1 MPQVP
6 NRDEIAE
13 IADPAERLVQA
24 GARLL
29 ADDGFRILAN
39 GLSPDLVTGLAG
51 RTRRVFYDHFETKE
65 EFARAVLATYLDAPE
80 ESDLTSEFLVA
91 FEELIFEARGD
102 IIDAVSAISE
112 ALFATTDD
120 AGEDLLHSIAWG
132 VGASDPTVRSSV
144 DRYLTLVDDLYEHL
158 VDRALVEWG
167 QKLRA
172 PWTSRDLSRVIRAL
186 SDGFQARNRVQPRSV
201 GPDFFATCILAVI
214 APLMQRAD
222 EADRPFGEELRG
234 LSRQNAA
241 QWRERN
247 DPALIANTRQRVLDS
262 VVPAL
267 RQGGPAGVSMDSI
280 ARWADVSLGSLTQA
294 FASSDE
300 VVCTAIVDALPSFDR
315 EIDFDLGTDTMST
328 RKVLHRHLLRL
339 AQWTT
344 DQPELAHAALT
355 LPMLRPAAHP
365 DEPPARL
372 LTTMARP
379 ATRILEVA
387 DAERELARPAAD
399 VHQLALMIT
408 QSVLSRSVRPQ
419 GNDHTLVAF
428 LADVALGPEES

>member
-1 MPQVP
+1 MPDVP
-6 NRDEIAE
+6 TRDEIGD
-13 IADPAERLVQA
+13 IADPAERLVHA

-51 RTRRVFYDHFETKE
+51 RTRRVFYDHFDTKE
-65 EFARAVLATYLDAPE
+65 EYTRAVLATYLDVPPE
-80 ESDLTSEFLVA
+80 GDLTSEFLIA
-91 FEELIFEARGD
+91 FEELIFQARGD
-102 IIDAVSAISE
+102 IIEAVSAISE
-112 ALFATTDD
+112 ALFETTDD
-120 AGEDLLHSIAWG
+120 VGEELLHTIAWG
-132 VGASDPTVRSSV
+132 IAASDDNVRIAADHYFTV
-144 DRYLTLVDDLYEHL
+144 VDDLYENL
-158 VDRALVEWG
+158 VDRALIEWG
-167 QKLRA
+167 QKLRP

-186 SDGFQARNRVQPRSV
+186 SDGFQARNRIQKGSV
-201 GPDFFATCILAVI
+201 GPDFFATCILAVV
-214 APLMQRAD
+214 APLMQPID
-222 EADRPFGEELRG
+222 EAERPFGEELRG

-241 QWRERN
+241 QWRERH

-267 RQGGPAGVSMDSI
+267 RQEGPSGISMESI
-280 ARWADVSLGSLTQA
+280 ARWADVGIGSLKQA

-315 EIDFDLGTDTMST
+315 EIDFDLGTDTMSR

-355 LPMLRPAAHP
+355 LPLLRPAVHP

-372 LTTMARP
+372 VTTMARP

-387 DAERELARPAAD
+387 DAERDLTRPAGD

-408 QSVLSRSVRPQ
+408 QAVLSRSVRPQ

-428 LADVALGPEES
+428 LADVALGPEEE